1 MGGKAALIVVIGFAF
16 ILGMLTL
23 DMSRFSHRAI
33 GNMAKYNSMTMSHNL
48 ALAGANARMAQLYQD
63 TSDLGCMSQTLSA
76 GGLQGTVNVTIASAG
91 MNRLRLRSVS
101 SIPVTMFSSVHDTV
115 EVYFNTQR
123 KNSFTLFAWMTN
135 FEGNV
140 FWISGD
146 TVWGRVHSNGNLHI
160 NGSPVFMQKLTTA
173 KNLDPP
179 KVGSGTNK
187 AIFKDGYETGVAE
200 VVFPTDLSELVTAA
214 VSGGRLYA
222 GDVYVTLSPGSGANN
237 DGWAYVRA
245 GNVKTGA
252 IIDSI
257 DLNSGS
263 FNGVLRASGKVNVEG
278 TLDGKLTICSAT
290 SVVVQ
295 NDLYYERNPRFTP
308 SSDDLLG
315 LVAEQ
320 NVIVADNSANNSGCD
335 IFGNIFTRTG
345 SFTAENY
352 SSRPIAT
359 LNVLGS
365 IVQDTRGAV
374 GQFAGSTLKNGF
386 SKRYRFDDRLNDPA
400 IRPPYYP
407 GYYVRTFAVANWWE
421 SYRIMDFD

>member
-23 DMSRFSHRAI
+23 DMSRFSNRAVS
-33 GNMAKYNSMTMSHNL
+33 NMATYNTMTMSHNL
-48 ALAGANARMAQLYQD
+48 ALAGANARMAKLYQD
-63 TSDLGCMSQTLSA
+63 TSDFSSMSQTFSS
-76 GGLQGTVNVTIASAG
+76 GGLQGSVDVTIASVG

-115 EVYFNTQR
+115 EVYFNTHR

-140 FWISGD
+140 FWITGD
-146 TVWGRVHSNGNLHI
+146 TVWGKVHSNGNLHI

-200 VVFPTDLSELVTAA
+200 VTFPNDLSELTMASA
-214 VSGGRLYA
+214 SGGRQYA
-222 GDVYVTLSPGSGANN
+222 GDVYVTLSPGTAANN
-237 DGWAYVRA
+237 DGWVYVRS
-245 GNVKTGA
+245 GNLKTGA

-257 DLNSGS
+257 DLSDAS

-278 TLDGKLTICSAT
+278 TLDGKLTLCSAT
-290 SVVVQ
+290 NVMVQ
-295 NDLYYERNPRFTP
+295 NDIYYERNPRVVP

-335 IFGNIFTRTG
+335 IHGNIFTRTG
-345 SFTAENY
+345 SFLAENY
-352 SSRPIAT
+352 SSRPVAT

-365 IVQDTRGAV
+365 IVQDERGAV

-400 IRPPYYP
+400 FRPPYYP

-421 SYRIMDFD
+421 SYRIMDFE

>member
-1 MGGKAALIVVIGFAF
+1 MGGKAVFIMVIGFGF

-23 DMSRFSHRAI
+23 DMSRFSNRAI
-33 GNMAKYNSMTMSHNL
+33 SNMATYNTMTMSHNL
-48 ALAGANARMAQLYQD
+48 ALAGANARMAKLYQD
-63 TSDLGCMSQTLSA
+63 TSDLGSMSQSFST
-76 GGLQGTVNVTIASAG
+76 GGLQGSVNVTITSVG
-91 MNRLRLRSVS
+91 MNQLRLRSVS

-115 EVYFNTQR
+115 EVFLNTQR

-140 FWISGD
+140 FWVTED

-160 NGSPVFMQKLTTA
+160 NGSPVFMQKVTTA

-187 AIFKDGYETGVAE
+187 AIFKDGFETGVADIP
-200 VVFPTDLSELVTAA
+200 FPTDLSELITAST
-214 VSGGRLYA
+214 SGGRSYA
-222 GDVYVTLSPGSGANN
+222 GDIYVTLSAGTAANN
-237 DGWAYVRA
+237 DGKAYVRS

-263 FNGVLRASGKVNVEG
+263 FNGVLRATGKVNIEG
-278 TLDGKLTICSAT
+278 TLDGKLSICAGT
-290 SVVVQ
+290 NVVVQ
-295 NDLYYERNPRFTP
+295 NDLYYERNPQVIP

-320 NVIVADNSANNSGCD
+320 NVVVADNSANNSGCE
-335 IFGNIFTRTG
+335 IFGNIFTRSG
-345 SFTAENY
+345 SFLAENY
-352 SSRPIAT
+352 SSRPVAT

-365 IVQDTRGAV
+365 IVQYERGAV

-386 SKRYRFDDRLNDPA
+386 SKRYRFDNRLNDPTF
-400 IRPPYYP
+400 RPPYYP

-421 SYRIMDFD
+421 SYRIMDFE